1 MAGIEK
7 FDVTDPNPT
16 HLVIEL
22 FGGDNNLSDYILED
36 LQEMAAGN
44 KGRFVVL
51 ALADFLGDGG
61 QVIELSRT
69 KGLRVLENTGEINT
83 GDPET
88 LAAFIARALVTYKDV
103 PHVALGFWDHGSGVF
118 EENDPN
124 EKELS
129 RALSHVSRRSVS
141 RSLPARHL
149 FVAQGAI
156 AADEHLRAMLHDKTQ
171 GDLLTNYE
179 AYGVVRAA
187 LERASFTRKL
197 DVIFSDTCLNGMVEV
212 LDQFKEFAT
221 VVVGSEELEPGD
233 GWDYE
238 RLFRMMSDKPPASAT
253 AWGEIA
259 VAAFETGYRHRPN
272 QFPCTLAAFRS
283 ENDVTKTFGELV
295 AALAPAGKDGF
306 RLVNGARATTQGFAQ
321 MDTYDIR
328 DFAKQVADASD
339 GDINKAATKLAKAVD
354 DACIR
359 SAALGDDVGDAHG
372 LAFWFP
378 SNRRAFKDTAG
389 TYRRL
394 AFDESVHWADYL
406 ATHLL

>member
-1 MAGIEK
+1 MATIAK
-7 FDVTDPNPT
+7 FDVTDPKPT
-16 HLVIEL
+16 HVVIEL

-44 KGRFVVL
+44 KGSFVVL
-51 ALADFLGDGG
+51 GLADFLGDGG
-61 QVIELSRT
+61 QVVELSPA
-69 KGLRVLENTGEINT
+69 KGLRVLETPGEINT

-103 PHVALGFWDHGSGVF
+103 PHIALGFWDHGSGVF
-118 EENDPN
+118 QENDPN
-124 EKELS
+124 EVDLS
-129 RALSHVSRRSVS
+129 RALGNVSRRSVS

-179 AYGVVRAA
+179 AFGVLQSARDRAG
-187 LERASFTRKL
+187 FKRKL
-197 DVIFSDTCLNGMVEV
+197 DLIFSDTCLNGMVEV
-212 LDQFKEFAT
+212 LDQFKDFAT

-238 RLFRMMSDKPPASAT
+238 RLFRMMSKDPPADAAAWAT
-253 AWGEIA
+253 TA
-259 VAAFETGYRHRPN
+259 VDAFEAGYRHRPN
-272 QFPCTLAAFRS
+272 QQPCTLAAFAS
-283 ENDVTKTFGELV
+283 ENHITAAFGELV
-295 AALAPAGKDGF
+295 TAVTPGGRDTF
-306 RLVNGARATTQGFAQ
+306 RLLNDVRSRSQGFAQ

-328 DFAKQVADASD
+328 DFATRLAAEAKGATKS
-339 GDINKAATKLAKAVD
+339 AATKLAKAVD
-354 DACIR
+354 DCCIR
-359 SAALGDDVGDAHG
+359 SAALGDDVADAHG

-378 SNRRAFKDTAG
+378 SNKRAFNDTAG

-394 AFDESVHWADYL
+394 AFDKSVHWADYL
-406 ATHLL
+406 ATQLL